1 MNRSAMLCADTPPAS
16 GNNTAAS
23 NSLSNSLI
31 ISMYRV
37 FDTKPPPPRKDR
49 ISRPENLSCPVSV
62 LVEQIRRT
70 LSFEPLRIAAPAR
83 LDLIGRGSVDD
94 HAAHPVDADELLEH
108 RSEKPLAHV

>member
-1 MNRSAMLCADTPPAS
+1 MLCADTPPAS

-37 FDTKPPPPRKDR
+37 SDTKPLPPRKDR
-49 ISRPENLSCPVSV
+49 ISRPENLSCPVLI
-62 LVEQIRRT
+62 LVEQIRRA

-83 LDLIGRGSVDD
+83 LDLIGRGSVDIMRRTQST
-94 HAAHPVDADELLEH
+94 PTSFSNIGVK
-108 RSEKPLAHV
+108 KPLAHV